1 MINHVLPDNHHY
13 VSLSLSLYLSLSLSL
28 SIAISESESD
38 IFEYDSP
45 LTSIN
50 KGNSN

>member
-13 VSLSLSLYLSLSLSL
+13 VSLSLCISLSLSL